1 MPSHF
6 SGVVTITWA
15 FVITLKSGVTS
26 PVSSAT
32 FLSSFSSSLTFQ
44 SLILSLT
51 RAFKGAMYTTW
62 KPVTLDEGLTL
73 KMRNMAISAAMVL
86 PEPVG
91 APSSTL

>member
-51 RAFKGAMYTTW
+51 RAFRGAMYT
-62 KPVTLDEGLTL
+62 TLDEGLTL